1 LLTLNRVYNMT
12 NKKTKKDPSDI
23 FGPLYGDTENSVKAI
38 QKGPVNVSSQLEEL
52 EKEKVAISKITDES
66 EKKKR
71 EKILSSKFDT
81 LRVAMADDEKDM
93 AKAIYGIQALI
104 NGMDDQFQDLI
115 KLTPEEQEIIDD
127 AEKEL
132 KNSESALESSK
143 NKLVIEESKDGFFA
157 RFGKKTRLKNIKQS
171 IVDSKTAL
179 KQSQEDL
186 ITANKAAKEKQR
198 ERLMSAEIEQS
209 IGTLQVM
216 GQKTVDIMNDRSR
229 SVKESLETIK
239 ARKEKDFKI
248 MEDAVQRTQKHLA
261 EIEKKET
268 ELQNEEIA
276 LDSYEV
282 NTEAY
287 VEQSKKVSKLSSE
300 LEKVRGNLKVAQA
313 VLDEKTKS
321 TSDLKLFEEG
331 QQKLLSN
338 HRMWIATIKSKLE
351 VNLDKDAAY
360 LEMLQAASDQEV
372 AESVDSLT
380 SEKDLRQNDTVA
392 QIIVASDKA
401 YIKKLQS
408 TPEQMKRRANVQKAI
423 AQHKANLSE
432 SEKEILESMK
442 NKYGIDPFQ
451 LSEFTHRS
459 DKSNP
464 SGKNDGTPS
473 TPTNSSNDDN
483 LFGDD

>member
-1 LLTLNRVYNMT
+1 MT
-12 NKKTKKDPSDI
+12 NKKIKKGESDI
-23 FGPLYGDTENSVKAI
+23 FGSLYSDTENSVQAMS
-38 QKGPVNVSSQLEEL
+38 KGPVDVSSQLEEL
-52 EKEKVAISKITDES
+52 EKEREVISKITDES

-81 LRVAMADDEKDM
+81 LRAAMADDEKDM

-115 KLTPEEQEIIDD
+115 KLTPEEQEIIDN

-132 KNSESALESSK
+132 KNSQSALENSK

-171 IVDSKTAL
+171 IVDSQADL
-179 KQSQEDL
+179 KNSQEDL

-198 ERLMSAEIEQS
+198 ERLMSAKIEES

-216 GQKTVDIMNDRSR
+216 GQNTVNIMNDRSIA
-229 SVKESLETIK
+229 VKESLETTR
-239 ARKEKDFKI
+239 ASKEKDFKI
-248 MEDAVQRTQKHLA
+248 LEDAVQRTQKHLA
-261 EIEKKET
+261 AIEKKET

-282 NTEAY
+282 NTEAH

-300 LEKVRGNLKVAQA
+300 LEKVRGDLKVAQA
-313 VLDEKTKS
+313 VLVEKTKS
-321 TSDLKLFEEG
+321 THDLKLFEEA

-351 VNLDKDAAY
+351 VNVDKDAAY
-360 LEMLQAASDQEV
+360 LLMLQTASDQELG
-372 AESVDSLT
+372 ESVDTLT

-401 YIKKLQS
+401 YIKKMQS
-408 TPEQMKRRANVQKAI
+408 TPEQMRRRANVQKAMAI
-423 AQHKANLSE
+423 HKANLSDD
-432 SEKEILESMK
+432 EKEILKSIK
-442 NKYGIDPFQ
+442 DKHGIDPFQ

-459 DKSNP
+459 DKSSP

-473 TPTNSSNDDN
+473 TPTNSSNDGN